1 MREKILNL
9 LESEGELPPLPD
21 IVIRLR
27 EMIQTLDTTI
37 HDIVKLIEMDPV
49 LALNII
55 KLSNSV
61 YYSRST
67 TKINT
72 LPLAITRIGLDM
84 LVKFVF
90 SLKLCPLFS
99 ESTFLSNSQF
109 WLHSLAVAIFSHSLC
124 YRIKATKEEQDITY
138 LSGLMHDV
146 GIMAFGYLIPLE
158 YDEFIKKNQGIKEP
172 LELLEQNAFGID
184 HSELG
189 SLYIDRWWQVDENIT
204 HAVKYHHISLND
216 LKNKRNFIQLV
227 HIANSICNNHGIT
240 NGINGY
246 TDDFKKDILVDLGL
260 SNDEIENILEDVNSS
275 LDQAKELV
283 AHGFSK

>member
-1 MREKILNL
+1 MREKILTL
-9 LESEGELPPLPD
+9 LESEGELPTLPD

-27 EMIQTLDTTI
+27 EMTQSLDTTI

-67 TKINT
+67 IKINT

-99 ESTFLSNSQF
+99 ESTFLSNSHF

-158 YDEFIKKNQGIKEP
+158 YDEFIKKNQGIKKP
-172 LELLEQNAFGID
+172 LELLEQNEFGID

-189 SLYIDRWWQVDENIT
+189 SLYIDKWWQVDENIT
-204 HAVKYHHISLND
+204 LAVKCHHFPFKD
-216 LKNKRNFIQLV
+216 LRNKRKFIQLV
-227 HIANSICNNHGIT
+227 HIANSICNNQDIT
-240 NGINGY
+240 NGINCY
-246 TDDFKKDILVDLGL
+246 TDDFKMDILVDLGI
-260 SNDEIENILEDVNSS
+260 SKDEIENILDDVHSS
-275 LDQAKELV
+275 LEQAKELV
-283 AHGFSK
+283 AHGLSK